1 MKKRVA
7 ALFLA
12 TVMAVS
18 VTACGST
25 PEQTA
30 PAEGNEAA
38 DSGDEA
44 AAESDGGQ
52 PLQVRKFFPYRSD
65 LTPRRLILH

>member
-44 AAESDGGQ
+44 AAESDGGGS
-52 PLQVRKFFPYRSD
+52 LYR
-65 LTPRRLILH
+65 